1 MKKGWLIP
9 RRTFLRGMGAAMAV
23 PFLDAMRPLGRALA
37 AEATGLGRIPRMAF
51 LYVPNGVHMQ
61 EWTPKANGTDFALP
75 GILQPLE
82 PFKKDLLVLT
92 GLTQD
97 KARPHGDG
105 PGDHARAAAAFLTG
119 AQPFKTAGTGIRVG
133 TSVDQVAAERI
144 GRLTRFPSLEL
155 GVDAGQQSGNC
166 DSGYSCAYSSNISWR
181 NESTP
186 MAKEINPRLV
196 FERLFASGAGGEA
209 DRGQALR
216 AHYRK
221 SILDFVSEDAER
233 LRARVGSEDRRK
245 LDEYF
250 AAVREIETRLERS
263 QKIPDGPASEFAKPT
278 GVPKG
283 LEEHIRLMLDM
294 VVLAF
299 QADLTRVVTFMFANE
314 GSNRSYPFLEVPE
327 GHHDLSHHGG
337 DKKKHEKLQRINTFH
352 VRQLA
357 YFLSKLKSIPEGEG
371 SLLDSAMIVHGS
383 GIGDGNRHNH
393 NDLPVL
399 LAGGGAGTILPGR
412 HLVYPKDTPLN
423 NLYLSI
429 LDRMES
435 STDQLGDSSG
445 RLAYLYG
452 AERSF

>member
-1 MKKGWLIP
+1 
-9 RRTFLRGMGAAMAV
+9 MAL
-23 PFLDAMRPLGRALA
+23 PFLDAMRPLGKAFAQGPARV
-37 AEATGLGRIPRMAF
+37 PRMAF

-61 EWTPKANGTDFALP
+61 DWKPKAEGADFTLP
-75 GILQPLE
+75 AILEPLE
-82 PFKKDLLVLT
+82 PFRKDLLVLT

-97 KARPHGDG
+97 KARPNGDG

-119 AQPFKTAGTGIRVG
+119 AQPLKTAGKGIRVG
-133 TSVDQVAAERI
+133 RSVDQVAAERI

-155 GVDAGQQSGNC
+155 GIDAGQQSGNC

-186 MAKEINPRLV
+186 VAKEINPRLV
-196 FERLFASGAGGEA
+196 FERLFSTGSSGEA
-209 DRGQALR
+209 DRGRALR
-216 AHYRK
+216 EHYRK
-221 SILDFVSEDAER
+221 SVLDFVSDEADR
-233 LRARVGSEDRRK
+233 LRSRVGSEDRRK

-250 AAVREIETRLERS
+250 EAVREIETRLERTE
-263 QKIPDGPASEFAKPT
+263 KVGTGPASDVARPT
-278 GVPKG
+278 GIPKG

-337 DKKKHEKLQRINTFH
+337 DRKKHEKLKRINTFH

-357 YFLSKLKSIPEGEG
+357 YLLGKLKSIPEGDG
-371 SLLDSAMIVHGS
+371 TLLSNVMIVHGS

-412 HLVYPKDTPLN
+412 HIVYPKDTPLN
-423 NLYLSI
+423 NLYLSL

-435 STDQLGDSSG
+435 STDGLGDSTG
-445 RLAYLYG
+445 RLPFIYG
-452 AERSF
+452 AGRSF